1 MFEIPVIT
9 EEVKSIEKNDE
20 LTNLEKNNI
29 FNVKTNKNEYITR
42 NIIIETGTNPKKL
55 GIPGEIEYSGKGVSY
70 CATCDGML
78 YKKRDVAVIGGG
90 NTALESITLLS
101 EICNNVYVF
110 LRGDKFRGE
119 QIVVDKIMQKE
130 NVHIIY
136 NTTLKEIK
144 GNEDFVTS
152 IETTNRKL

>member
-1 MFEIPVIT
+1 MLEIPVIT
-9 EEVKSIEKNDE
+9 EEVKSIEKNDK

-42 NIIIETGTNPKKL
+42 NIIISTGTNPKKL
-55 GIPGEIEYSGKGVSY
+55 GIPGEIEYFGKGVSY

-110 LRGDKFRGE
+110 LRGDSFRGE

>member
-29 FNVKTNKNEYITR
+29 FNVKTNKNKYITR
-42 NIIIETGTNPKKL
+42 NIIIATGTNPKKL

-110 LRGDKFRGE
+110 LRGDSFKGE

>member
-1 MFEIPVIT
+1 MLEIPVIT
-9 EEVKSIEKNDE
+9 EEVKSIEKNDK

-42 NIIIETGTNPKKL
+42 NIIISTVTNPKKL
-55 GIPGEIEYSGKGVSY
+55 GIPGEIEYFGKGVSY

-78 YKKRDVAVIGGG
+78 YKKRDVAVVGGG

-110 LRGDKFRGE
+110 LRGDSFRGE

>member
-42 NIIIETGTNPKKL
+42 NIIIATGTNPKKL
-55 GIPGEIEYSGKGVSY
+55 GIPGEIEYFGKGVSY

-78 YKKRDVAVIGGG
+78 YKKRDVAVVGGG

-110 LRGDKFRGE
+110 LRGDSFRGE

>member
-29 FNVKTNKNEYITR
+29 FNVKTNKNKYITR
-42 NIIIETGTNPKKL
+42 NIIIATGTNPKKL

>member
-1 MFEIPVIT
+1 
-9 EEVKSIEKNDE
+9 
-20 LTNLEKNNI
+20 
-29 FNVKTNKNEYITR
+29 
-42 NIIIETGTNPKKL
+42 
-55 GIPGEIEYSGKGVSY
+55 
-70 CATCDGML
+70 ML

>member
-29 FNVKTNKNEYITR
+29 FNVKTNKNKYITR
-42 NIIIETGTNPKKL
+42 NIIIATGTNPKKL

-144 GNEDFVTS
+144 GNKDFVTS